1 MTIDTLWYTRCPVP
15 TASGIA
21 IQLGWIDAEF
31 EPDGIVVRSLASS
44 PDIQVRKAHY
54 LLTRDDL
61 FRHGGNT
68 PPLVAAS
75 QGKDLR
81 VIGLSWT
88 DTSQPVLVLPESD
101 IRTAADLRG
110 KRLALPRR
118 VNDPIDFWNGTVART
133 YDTVLR
139 GAGLTLDDVE
149 LVDLPIEREFIEDA
163 KPNTTQHG
171 ALWGAHANASI
182 QRHEAIA
189 LVRGEVDAIA
199 SEAAIGASLAATLRL
214 RVVADPGRDGDPTN
228 NGVPLVLSVSGPLLD
243 SYPELVTRW
252 LARVLAA
259 ADWAAANEPEAKRVL
274 AAEAGIAEDF
284 VEDAYSAD
292 VHEQLGIQLDER
304 AASALRSQAD
314 HLGRLGRLA
323 GPVDVD
329 ALIDPAPLASAREL
343 LAAQPSA
350 PDLNHERNQCA
361 S

>member
-1 MTIDTLWYTRCPVP
+1 MSIDTLWYTRCPVP

-31 EPDGIVVRSLASS
+31 DPDGITVRSLASS
-44 PDIQVRKAHY
+44 PDREVRSAHY

-81 VIGLSWT
+81 ILGLSWT
-88 DTSQPVLVLPESD
+88 DTSQPVLVLAESD

-133 YDTVLR
+133 YETVLR
-139 GAGLTLDDVE
+139 TAGLTLDDVE
-149 LVDLPIEREFIEDA
+149 LVDVPIERDFIEDA

-182 QRHEAIA
+182 QRDEAIA

-214 RVVADPGRDGDPTN
+214 RTVGDAGRLADPVN

-243 SYPELVTRW
+243 ANPELVARW

-259 ADWAAANEPEAKRVL
+259 ADWAAANEAETKRIL

-284 VEDAYSAD
+284 VEDAYSPR
-292 VHEQLGIQLDER
+292 VHEQLGIDLNER
-304 AASALRSQAD
+304 AVAALRSQHD
-314 HLGRLGRLA
+314 HLQRLGRLA
-323 GPVDVD
+323 QPFDVA
-329 ALIDPAPLASAREL
+329 ALIDPAPLTAAREL
-343 LAAQPSA
+343 LAGQPVGA
-350 PDLNHERNQCA
+350 PSR
-361 S
+361 